1 MRLSKE
7 AFDFGRIFNGG
18 VYESSL
24 EVLEGAD
31 EIHYVTGTCGCTEVS
46 FKGDKISVKFTP
58 ERSVGVLNKGET
70 KFKPVFVNI
79 YLDANEPEFIR
90 DDKGVRV
97 SNPNKKKIT
106 LPINYLAV
114 GK

>member
-1 MRLSKE
+1 MKLSKE
-7 AFDFGRIFNGG
+7 SFDFGRISNGG
-18 VYESSL
+18 VYESSIEIL
-24 EVLEGAD
+24 DGVD
-31 EIHYVTGTCGCTEVS
+31 DIHYVTGTCGCTEVS
-46 FKGDKISVKFTP
+46 LKENKISVKFTP

-90 DDKGVRV
+90 DSKGVRI
-97 SNPNKKKIT
+97 PNGNKNKIVV
-106 LPINYLAV
+106 PINYLAV